1 MQQVGDRDSTD
12 LQVVGGL
19 HVQGAEGRQSGV
31 EDRVGL
37 RKVGVLEVETQE
49 LLVPPWE
56 LSREER
62 AVEEE
67 K

>member
-1 MQQVGDRDSTD
+1 M
-12 LQVVGGL
+12 
-19 HVQGAEGRQSGV
+19 QGAEGRQSGV
-31 EDRVGL
+31 DDRMGL

-49 LLVPPWE
+49 LPVPLWE
-56 LSREER
+56 LFREER